1 MESLYAHGKIR
12 SVSTIPP
19 TPPSLEEV
27 FNTPPD
33 KLPRNKATEA
43 IHRRETWGQI
53 YFPLIVGILLVL
65 AVCGL
70 AIVAGVSG
78 DSASTRLWADVS
90 LVIVILQVMIV
101 TLPLLIVFGGLAY
114 GVAYLVKLL
123 PPYAKV
129 AQDYTALAARKTEW
143 AMQYVVNPILQIRSV
158 VAAVDKFVQNLRR
171 FTGRH

>member
-1 MESLYAHGKIR
+1 
-12 SVSTIPP
+12 VSAIPP

-33 KLPRNKATEA
+33 QLPRNKATEA
-43 IHRRETWGQI
+43 RHQRETWGQI
-53 YFPLIVGILLVL
+53 YVPLIIGGLLVVGVMVL
-65 AVCGL
+65 TGFAVSTGN
-70 AIVAGVSG
+70 
-78 DSASTRLWADVS
+78 SAATRLWADVS

-101 TLPLLIVFGGLAY
+101 TLPLLILFGGLAW
-114 GVAYLVKLL
+114 GIGYLVKLV

-171 FTGRH
+171 FTGK

>member
-1 MESLYAHGKIR
+1 MGSLYAHGKIYP
-12 SVSTIPP
+12 VSTIPP

-33 KLPRNKATEA
+33 RLPRNKATEA
-43 IHRRETWGQI
+43 IHKRETWWQI
-53 YFPLIVGILLVL
+53 YIPLIAGGLLVL
-65 AVCGL
+65 AVCIL

-78 DSASTRLWADVS
+78 DSAATRLWADVS
-90 LVIVILQVMIV
+90 LVFIVFQVIIV
-101 TLPLLIVFGGLAY
+101 TLPLLILFGGLAW
-114 GVAYLVKLL
+114 GIAYLVKLL

-171 FTGRH
+171 FTGRR

>member
-1 MESLYAHGKIR
+1 MSA
-12 SVSTIPP
+12 IPP

-43 IHRRETWGQI
+43 LHQRETWGQI
-53 YFPLIVGILLVL
+53 YVPLIIGGLLVVGVMVL
-65 AVCGL
+65 TGFAVYTGN
-70 AIVAGVSG
+70 SG
-78 DSASTRLWADVS
+78 ATRVWADVS
-90 LVIVILQVMIV
+90 LVFLILQVMIV
-101 TLPLLIVFGGLAY
+101 TLPLLIVFGGLAW
-114 GVAYLVKLL
+114 GISYLVKLV

-143 AMQYVVNPILQIRSV
+143 AMQYAVNPILQIRSV

-171 FTGRH
+171 FTGK